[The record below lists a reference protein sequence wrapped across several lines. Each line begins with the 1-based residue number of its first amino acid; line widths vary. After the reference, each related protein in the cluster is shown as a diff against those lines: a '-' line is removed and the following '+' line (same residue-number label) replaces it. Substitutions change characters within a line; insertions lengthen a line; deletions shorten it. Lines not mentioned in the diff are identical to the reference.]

1 MNSLKEN
8 VLISIE
14 NAQQR
19 KSALVKKTPNDIS
32 SIRYWDGYIS
42 ALTSIVNLLP
52 DEYIVYLEKDS
63 VWEQ

>member
-52 DEYIVYLEKDS
+52 D
-63 VWEQ
+63 